1 MPGIQTEQET
11 QIQLLNI
18 YAKDFDQVVGFDFT
32 ETFNPIVKPTTI
44 QVMLTIALSRGWL
57 IHQLY
62 INNVFLNGVLHEK
75 FYGTT
80 SQIYSAQ
87 PISYCFQIT

>member
-32 ETFNPIVKPTTI
+32 ETFNPNVKPATI
-44 QVMLTIALSRGWL
+44 RVMLTIALS
-57 IHQLY
+57 
-62 INNVFLNGVLHEK
+62 
-75 FYGTT
+75 
-80 SQIYSAQ
+80 
-87 PISYCFQIT
+87 